1 MIIVIDGPAGSGK
14 SSTAKTIANRI
25 NLQYLDS
32 GALYR
37 AVTSLW
43 INAGKPELSKFFDML
58 TGVHLQVEYIDDVF
72 NVKANGKDLTTQIRS
87 QDVAGHVSEI
97 ASLPEIRSFVN
108 AFMKK
113 IVENGIYIADGRD
126 LGTAVFPDAFLK
138 FYMDASIDERALRR
152 FREMENTGHDVTLDQ
167 VKKNIRERDL
177 KDQSRKSDPLRKA
190 DDAILIDTTG
200 MTFEKQIAE
209 ITRIIEEKLNKNMN

>member
-37 AVTSLW
+37 AVTWLW

-87 QDVAGHVSEI
+87 QEVAGHVSEI

-108 AFMKK
+108 RFMKQL
-113 IVENGIYIADGRD
+113 VEKGIYIADGRD
-126 LGTAVFPDAFLK
+126 LGTAVFPGAFLK
-138 FYMDASIDERALRR
+138 FYMDASLEERAKRR
-152 FREMENTGHDVTLDQ
+152 FRELENNGQEVTFNE
-167 VKKNIRERDL
+167 VKENLRKRDW
-177 KDQSRKSDPLRKA
+177 KDQSRKSDPLKKA

-200 MTFEKQIAE
+200 KTFDEQITE
-209 ITRIIEEKLNKNMN
+209 ITKIIEEELNKNIN

>member
-14 SSTAKTIANRI
+14 SSTAITIAKRL

-43 INAGKPELSKFFDML
+43 INAGKPEKGEFFNIL
-58 TGVHLQVEYIDDVF
+58 TGIHLQAEYTDDVF
-72 NVKANGKDLTTQIRS
+72 HVKANGNDLMAEIRS
-87 QDVAGHVSEI
+87 QEVAGYVSEI
-97 ASLPEIRSFVN
+97 ASQPEIRSFIN
-108 AFMKK
+108 AVMKK

-138 FYMDASIDERALRR
+138 FYMDASIEERARRR
-152 FREMENTGHDVTLDQ
+152 FREMEDSGKEVTLGD
-167 VKKNIRERDL
+167 VEANIRERDRT
-177 KDQSRKSDPLRKA
+177 DQNRKSDPLKKA

-200 MTFEKQIAE
+200 KTFEEQVSE
-209 ITRIIEEKLNKNMN
+209 ITGIIEEKLKLKH